1 MVHVDERGSGVAVV
15 LLHGAPT
22 APEHLRPLA
31 ERLARSFRVLLVHLP
46 GYGRSKPL
54 EPYSMEHSHAIV
66 EEALLARGVRSA
78 HLVGYSGG
86 AYRAFALAVRGT
98 IAVQSV
104 ASLAGSAN
112 FTDDEKKGLL
122 QYVAMLRANVDPAPV
137 LVDLMLTPRGRESA
151 AAVADVR
158 SWATAIAPDNLAREL
173 EAFVAAADL
182 RPELAKLDLP
192 ILARVGALDVAT
204 PPERS
209 RRIVDAV
216 PHARLEEVPGVG
228 HALLC
233 EDFEATVASLER
245 HLREARPRASAPP
258 ARH

>member
-1 MVHVDERGSGVAVV
+1 M
-15 LLHGAPT
+15 
-22 APEHLRPLA
+22 RPLA

-54 EPYSMEHSHAIV
+54 DPYSMEHSHAIV
-66 EEALLARGVRSA
+66 EETLLARGVRSA

-104 ASLAGSAN
+104 ASLAGSAD
-112 FTDDEKKGLL
+112 FTEEERRGLL
-122 QYVAMLRANVDPAPV
+122 QYVAMLRAHVDPAPV
-137 LVDLMLTPRGRESA
+137 LVDLMLSPRGRESEA
-151 AAVADVR
+151 ALAEVR
-158 SWATAIAPDNLAREL
+158 SWATAVAPDNLAREL

-182 RPELAKLDLP
+182 RPALAKVELP
-192 ILARVGALDVAT
+192 VLVRVGTIDAAS

-209 RRIVDAV
+209 RRIADVV
-216 PHARLEEVPGVG
+216 RHARLEEVPGVG

-233 EDFEATVASLER
+233 EDFEATAASLEH
-245 HLREARPRASAPP
+245 HLREATPRASAPP
-258 ARH
+258 RR